1 MQNSVSY
8 SGMTNKNNMILRGP
22 SWRAGG
28 RNNLFTTGDEEE
40 LNLKDTIK
48 ENNNSAGSIINS
60 SFSSLGSS
68 LRVMVDNAIESLKD
82 NVESELVAQPTQEE
96 SLRDN
101 AVKSERYASVKQI
114 SMMGDEEFRQLKK
127 EMHATGM
134 VTSNAINQRIS
145 KSIGRRAYAD
155 LQHQHQHRNPAASM
169 DLPQQHHRSSPA
181 LEPRAVSILLGWR
194 GD

>member
-1 MQNSVSY
+1 MQNAVSY

-22 SWRAGG
+22 SWRAGEG
-28 RNNLFTTGDEEE
+28 NNLFTTVGEEE
-40 LNLKDTIK
+40 LDLKDTIK
-48 ENNNSAGSIINS
+48 ENNNSAGSIIHS
-60 SFSSLGSS
+60 RFSSLGSS
-68 LRVMVDNAIESLKD
+68 LRNMVDNAIESLKD

-101 AVKSERYASVKQI
+101 AVKLERNARFLQI

-145 KSIGRRAYAD
+145 KSIGRRAGMD
-155 LQHQHQHRNPAASM
+155 LQHQHRDRSASTGMPQHY
-169 DLPQQHHRSSPA
+169 HRSA
-181 LEPRAVSILLGWR
+181 TTLEPRAASMPLGGR

>member
-1 MQNSVSY
+1 
-8 SGMTNKNNMILRGP
+8 MILRGP
-22 SWRAGG
+22 SWGAGG
-28 RNNLFTTGDEEE
+28 RNNLFTTVDEEE
-40 LNLKDTIK
+40 LNLKDIIK
-48 ENNNSAGSIINS
+48 KNNNSAGSIINS

-101 AVKSERYASVKQI
+101 AVKLERNARFLQI

-145 KSIGRRAYAD
+145 KSIGRRACMN
-155 LQHQHQHRNPAASM
+155 LQHQSQRRHRAASM
-169 DLPQQHHRSSPA
+169 DLPLHHHRSAPA
-181 LEPRAVSILLGWR
+181 LKPRARSMPLGWR

>member
-1 MQNSVSY
+1 MQKSASY
-8 SGMTNKNNMILRGP
+8 SGMILRGP
-22 SWRAGG
+22 SWGAGG
-28 RNNLFTTGDEEE
+28 LNNLFTTVDEEE

-48 ENNNSAGSIINS
+48 ENNDSVGSIINS

-68 LRVMVDNAIESLKD
+68 LRNMVDNAIESLKD

-101 AVKSERYASVKQI
+101 AVKLERNARFLQI

-145 KSIGRRAYAD
+145 KSIGKR
-155 LQHQHQHRNPAASM
+155 ASM
-169 DLPQQHHRSSPA
+169 DLQNQYRDRAPSMGMPQHHHRSAPS
-181 LEPRAVSILLGWR
+181 LGP
-194 GD
+194 